1 MSIFEHNRPWSN
13 EIKEKVKNA
22 DQDELLLFFNELDA
36 KWTVSREN
44 IILDSCNR
52 LNIRSIDHI
61 DTSILQMELEKAIFE
76 ATLIYTKFKK
86 SMNKSKPENK

>member
-1 MSIFEHNRPWSN
+1 MSIFEYNRPWSN

-22 DQDELLLFFNELDA
+22 DQDELLIYFKELDT

-44 IILDSCNR
+44 IIVDSCNR
-52 LNIRSIDHI
+52 LNIRSIDNI

-76 ATLIYTKFKK
+76 ATLIYTKFKTTI
-86 SMNKSKPENK
+86 PEFKD